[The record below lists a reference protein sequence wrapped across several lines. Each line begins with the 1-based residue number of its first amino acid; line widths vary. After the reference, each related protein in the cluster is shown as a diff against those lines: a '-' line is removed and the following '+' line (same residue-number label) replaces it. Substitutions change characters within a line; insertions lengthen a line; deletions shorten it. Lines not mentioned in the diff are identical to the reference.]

1 LRTYHIYREANF
13 VANYLANFGY
23 SYDLGFHVFESPDV
37 TLLYW
42 MNFDLL
48 GVSTPMFISNNM

>member
-1 LRTYHIYREANF
+1 HIYREANF